1 MTSSIMTTHD
11 VKVRFSFHGVVKVT
25 AKTMQEAVEIVDTNF
40 GMNIGDITTGCFDD
54 EIIDWDFDMIVTKFI
69 DAVTYAS
76 NMPEKPIVGYLSSIL
91 ERFGEYESTTTVFLE
106 SKDPEF
112 LKRYAR
118 DFRGSDEDD
127 WDAEYEG
134 YWFDGNLVF
143 LPSIIRGI
151 TQHEQDIWSIGK
163 ALESEFS
170 ANILDLPDMREAW
183 DRCNRDI

>member
-1 MTSSIMTTHD
+1 MKLSKEQVQYLSNKIRSVFDIHCGYDGEGAVDDIM
-11 VKVRFSFHGVVKVT
+11 R
-25 AKTMQEAVEIVDTNF
+25 
-40 GMNIGDITTGCFDD
+40 
-54 EIIDWDFDMIVTKFI
+54 
-69 DAVTYAS
+69 AVTFALC
-76 NMPEKPIVGYLSSIL
+76 MPEKPIVGYLASIL

-112 LKRYAR
+112 LKRYTR
-118 DFRGSDEDD
+118 DFRGADEDD

-151 TQHEQDIWSIGK
+151 TQYEQDIWSIGK